1 MDEFVN
7 SRPNNIEHKHWYEL
21 VVNSAIHPLIVSANF
36 KSLYYD
42 SIEQCHESWEYLMYS
57 DQIER
62 KNAGRLTDKTL
73 QVYAYLDSTDG
84 WWCNGGVDPRTF
96 CDLLPGEQPK
106 QKLWGCYKPDFPRP
120 DVQKPGKFIKYEH
133 PYKDELS
140 IFLLEVPKDI
150 AEFIYS
156 KAGVNPSQCD
166 RQSGFWFS
174 VWKHNIPVTIVEG
187 AKKAA
192 SILTQGDAA
201 IGLPGVNAAYRSKD
215 DQGNP
220 IESKLRSEIA
230 MFATPDR
237 EVIICFDHDSKSKT
251 QVNVSKAL
259 IKTSQ
264 LLVNHGAVV
273 KIITLPGP
281 EKGVDDLIAAQ
292 GVAVYEKLKALAV
305 SFEDWRQNNPLPDL
319 RQFIFLKNGQE
330 LKLKSVAGVGSVG
343 RSEILLTPATP
354 ATFTTTPTLPES
366 LTTSDE
372 SRCPEASLTPLRPLS
387 PLPPLPPLSRTHPLY
402 AAIKSIQIQ
411 QALLTQQTEEKIA
424 PLPQTNSQTNDR
436 VIIPKALQSQVSSPS
451 EQSSTKN
458 SQNTEPISVGELEE
472 LEELEE
478 LDILKRRRRQSEII
492 SDTTERNNT
501 FVETPSVTN
510 KDLLSSNSIPT
521 GNSWV
526 NIKQVTVY
534 KQTIPRRFLEAK
546 QNQDIA
552 FAARE
557 LVKNYGVQQD
567 DGSTVYRAD
576 AFLIKK
582 NKSTYSIHRRQATNL
597 DNPIMEFEASQYHI
611 NITQKPLDNFLPI
624 ERQEFLTVADTL
636 KQGKELPSL
645 DEDPRKIANSLSSL
659 SPDGTHK
666 ILESFKS
673 LEIFKILT
681 NTLETFNSHD
691 LELGNY
697 RITYTSNDENSGDI
711 KLLKTEHN
719 GTTRVAVHLELSRTD
734 EQMKHQVHSMAIT
747 SLEIDKLRLLATKL
761 QIPTINSAANTH
773 ATRDIPLPLH
783 PALAEIWNLLESSV
797 RWTSGANQGNE
808 GFRERFQKDPNA
820 KLTLGEQ
827 SQLYFKFLIQTKE
840 EIIIHGKTDIIL
852 PPLSEITEDLKLLR
866 ERSINNFY
874 SPKISQNA
882 ETQKPTQEEPHNPE
896 PQLNNLEV

>member
-7 SRPNNIEHKHWYEL
+7 LRPNHIEPKHWHEL
-21 VVNSAIHPLIVSANF
+21 VVDSAIHPIIASANF

-62 KNAGRLTDKTL
+62 KNAGRLGDKTL
-73 QVYAYLDSTDG
+73 QAYAYLDSTDG
-84 WWCNGGVDPRTF
+84 WWCDAGVDPRTF
-96 CDLLPGEQPK
+96 CDLQPGDKPK
-106 QKLWGCYKPDFPRP
+106 EKLWGCYKPDSPRP
-120 DVQKPGKFIKYEH
+120 DPQKPGKFIKYEH
-133 PYKDELS
+133 PYKVELS
-140 IFLLEVPKDI
+140 IFLLEVPKEI
-150 AEFIYS
+150 AELIYF
-156 KAGVNPSQCD
+156 KAGVNPSQSD

-174 VWKHNIPVTIVEG
+174 VWKHNIPVTIAEG

-237 EVIICFDHDSKSKT
+237 EMRICFDHDSKTKT
-251 QVNVSKAL
+251 QVNVGKAL

-264 LLVNHGAVV
+264 LLVNHGAKVIV
-273 KIITLPGP
+273 ITLPGP

-292 GVAVYEKLKALAV
+292 GAAAYEKLKALAV
-305 SFEDWRQNNPLPDL
+305 SFEDWQQNNPLPD
-319 RQFIFLKNGQE
+319 RKQSIFLKNGQE
-330 LKLKSVAGVGSVG
+330 LKLKSVG
-343 RSEILLTPATP
+343 SEILLTPTTP
-354 ATFTTTPTLPES
+354 TTTPT
-366 LTTSDE
+366 
-372 SRCPEASLTPLRPLS
+372 EASLTRLPPLSALHPLS
-387 PLPPLPPLSRTHPLY
+387 PLPLLSPTHPLY
-402 AAIKSIQIQ
+402 AAIKSLGIKYV
-411 QALLTQQTEEKIA
+411 LSTQQPEGKTVS
-424 PLPQTNSQTNDR
+424 QSQTSSQIDNQ
-436 VIIPKALQSQVSSPS
+436 VIIPEAPQSQVSPPS
-451 EQSSTKN
+451 EPFSTQN
-458 SQNTEPISVGELEE
+458 SQNTESID
-472 LEELEE
+472 E
-478 LDILKRRRRQSEII
+478 LDELDLLKRRRRQSEII
-492 SDTTERNNT
+492 SDTIEDNKT
-501 FVETPSVTN
+501 FVEKPSSVN
-510 KDLLSSNSIPT
+510 KDSFESSSIPT

-611 NITQKPLDNFLPI
+611 NITQKPLDKFLPI

-636 KQGKELPSL
+636 KQGKELPSEG
-645 DEDPRKIANSLSSL
+645 EDPRKIANSLSSL

-673 LEIFKILT
+673 LEVLRILT
-681 NTLETFNSHD
+681 STLEAFNSHD

-697 RITYTSNDENSGDI
+697 RITYTPNDENSGDI

-719 GTTRVAVHLELSRTD
+719 GTTRVAVHLQLSRTD
-734 EQMKHQVHSMAIT
+734 EQMSHQVHSMAIN
-747 SLEIDKLRLLATKL
+747 SLEIDKLRLMATKL
-761 QIPTINSAANTH
+761 QIPTINSAANAH

-783 PALAEIWNLLESSV
+783 PALAEVWSLLETST

-840 EIIIHGKTDIIL
+840 EIIINGKTDIIL

-866 ERSINNFY
+866 QQSINNFY

-882 ETQKPTQEEPHNPE
+882 ETQKPTPQKPHNPE

>member
-7 SRPNNIEHKHWYEL
+7 SRPNNIEQKHWHEL
-21 VVNSAIHPLIVSANF
+21 VVDSAIHPLIVSANF

-96 CDLLPGEQPK
+96 PDLLPGDQPK
-106 QKLWGCYKPDFPRP
+106 VKLWGCYKPDSPRP
-120 DVQKPGKFIKYEH
+120 DAQKTGKFIKYEH

-140 IFLLEVPKDI
+140 IFLLEVPKAI

-166 RQSGFWFS
+166 RQSGFWYS

-201 IGLPGVNAAYRSKD
+201 IGLPGANAAYRSKD

-220 IESKLRSEIA
+220 IESQLRSEIA
-230 MFATPDR
+230 MFPTNGR
-237 EVIICFDHDSKSKT
+237 EITICFDHDSKTKT
-251 QVNVSKAL
+251 QVNVGKAL

-264 LLVNHGAVV
+264 LLDNHGAVV
-273 KIITLPGP
+273 KVITLPGP

-292 GVAVYEKLKALAV
+292 GAAAYEKLKALAV
-305 SFEDWRQNNPLPDL
+305 SFEDWQQNNPLPDL

-330 LKLKSVAGVGSVG
+330 LKLKSVVGVG
-343 RSEILLTPATP
+343 RSEILLA
-354 ATFTTTPTLPES
+354 TPTLPES

-387 PLPPLPPLSRTHPLY
+387 PLSHTRPLY
-402 AAIKSIQIQ
+402 AAIIKSIRIQ
-411 QALLTQQTEEKIA
+411 QALLTQQIKEKIA
-424 PLPQTNSQTNDR
+424 PFPQTNSQTNAR
-436 VIIPKALQSQVSSPS
+436 VIIPEAPQSQVSSPS
-451 EQSSTKN
+451 EESRTHN
-458 SQNTEPISVGELEE
+458 SQDTEQISVDELD
-472 LEELEE
+472 ELEE

-492 SDTTERNNT
+492 SDTIEDNKT
-501 FVETPSVTN
+501 FVEKPSSVN
-510 KDLLSSNSIPT
+510 KDLLESNSIPT

-557 LVKNYGVQQD
+557 LVKTYGVEQD

-576 AFLIKK
+576 TFLIKK
-582 NKSTYSIHRRQATNL
+582 NQSTYSIHRRQATNL
-597 DNPIMEFEASQYHI
+597 DNPIMEFETSQYHI
-611 NITQKPLDNFLPI
+611 NITHKPQDKFLPI
-624 ERQEFLTVADTL
+624 ERQEFLMVADTL
-636 KQGKELPSL
+636 KQGKELPDV
-645 DEDPRKIANSLSSL
+645 DEDPRKIANTLSSL

-697 RITYTSNDENSGDI
+697 RINYTSNDENSGDI
-711 KLLKTEHN
+711 KLFKTEHN

-734 EQMKHQVHSMAIT
+734 GQMNHQVHSMAIT

-761 QIPTINSAANTH
+761 QIPTINSAANAH

-783 PALAEIWNLLESSV
+783 PALAEVWNLLESSL

-820 KLTLGEQ
+820 QLTLGEQ

-840 EIIIHGKTDIIL
+840 EIIINGKTDIIL

-866 ERSINNFY
+866 EQSINNFY
-874 SPKISQNA
+874 SPRIDLI
-882 ETQKPTQEEPHNPE
+882 ETQKPTQNQPRSPE

>member
-7 SRPNNIEHKHWYEL
+7 LRPNHIEPKHWHEL
-21 VVNSAIHPLIVSANF
+21 VVDSAIHPIIASANF

-42 SIEQCHESWEYLMYS
+42 SIEQSHESWEYLMYS

-62 KNAGRLTDKTL
+62 KNAGRLGDKTL
-73 QVYAYLDSTDG
+73 QTYAYLDSTDG
-84 WWCNGGVDPRTF
+84 WWCNAGVDPRTF
-96 CDLLPGEQPK
+96 CDLQPGDKPK
-106 QKLWGCYKPDFPRP
+106 EKLWGCYKPDSPRP
-120 DVQKPGKFIKYEH
+120 DPQKPGKFIKYEH
-133 PYKDELS
+133 PYKVELS
-140 IFLLEVPKDI
+140 IFLLEVPKEI
-150 AEFIYS
+150 AELIYF
-156 KAGVNPSQCD
+156 KAGVNPSASD

-174 VWKHNIPVTIVEG
+174 VWKHNIPVTIAEG

-237 EVIICFDHDSKSKT
+237 EMRICFDHDSKSKT
-251 QVNVSKAL
+251 QVNVGKAL

-264 LLVNHGAVV
+264 LLVNHGAKVIV
-273 KIITLPGP
+273 ITLPGP

-292 GVAVYEKLKALAV
+292 GAAAYEKLKALAV
-305 SFEDWRQNNPLPDL
+305 SFEDWQQNNPLPDL

-330 LKLKSVAGVGSVG
+330 LKLKSGESVGSVG
-343 RSEILLTPATP
+343 RSEILLHPSTLPCLLTP
-354 ATFTTTPTLPES
+354 PTLP
-366 LTTSDE
+366 
-372 SRCPEASLTPLRPLS
+372 TPPLPPLS
-387 PLPPLPPLSRTHPLY
+387 PLPPLLPLSRTRPLY
-402 AAIKSIQIQ
+402 AAIIKSIRIK
-411 QALLTQQTEEKIA
+411 QALLTQQIESKIA
-424 PLPQTNSQTNDR
+424 PLLQTNSQTNNQ
-436 VIIPKALQSQVSSPS
+436 VIIPEAPQSQVSPPS
-451 EQSSTKN
+451 EQNSTQN
-458 SQNTEPISVGELEE
+458 SQNTESISVD
-472 LEELEE
+472 E
-478 LDILKRRRRQSEII
+478 LDELDELDLLKRRRRQSEII
-492 SDTTERNNT
+492 SDTIEDNKT
-501 FVETPSVTN
+501 FVEKPSSVN
-510 KDLLSSNSIPT
+510 KDSFESSSIPT

-534 KQTIPRRFLEAK
+534 KQTIPRSFLEAK

-582 NKSTYSIHRRQATNL
+582 NKSTYSIHRRQTTNL
-597 DNPIMEFEASQYHI
+597 DNPIMEFETLQYHI
-611 NITQKPLDNFLPI
+611 NITQKPLDKFLPI

-673 LEIFKILT
+673 LEVLKILT
-681 NTLETFNSHD
+681 STLEAFDSHD

-697 RITYTSNDENSGDI
+697 RITYTPNDENSGDI
-711 KLLKTEHN
+711 KLLKTEYN
-719 GTTRVAVHLELSRTD
+719 GTTRVAVHIELSRTD
-734 EQMKHQVHSMAIT
+734 EQMSHQVHSMAIN

-761 QIPTINSAANTH
+761 QIPTINSAANAH

-797 RWTSGANQGNE
+797 KWTSGANQGNE

-840 EIIIHGKTDIIL
+840 EIILYGKTDIIL

-866 ERSINNFY
+866 EQSINNFY
-874 SPKISQNA
+874 SSNISANA
-882 ETQKPTQEEPHNPE
+882 ETQKPTQEKPHNPE
-896 PQLNNLEV
+896 PQLNNLEF

>member
-7 SRPNNIEHKHWYEL
+7 SRPNYIEPKHWHEL
-21 VVNSAIHPLIVSANF
+21 VVDSAIHPLIASANF

-42 SIEQCHESWEYLMYS
+42 SIEQSHESWEYLMYS

-62 KNAGRLTDKTL
+62 KNAGRLGDKTL
-73 QVYAYLDSTDG
+73 QTYAYLDSTDG
-84 WWCNGGVDPRTF
+84 WWCDAGVDPRTF
-96 CDLLPGEQPK
+96 CDLQPGDKPK
-106 QKLWGCYKPDFPRP
+106 EKLWGCYKPDSPRP
-120 DVQKPGKFIKYEH
+120 DPQKPGKFIKYEH
-133 PYKDELS
+133 PYKAELS
-140 IFLLEVPKDI
+140 IFLLEVPKEI
-150 AEFIYS
+150 AELIYF
-156 KAGVNPSQCD
+156 KAGVDPSASD
-166 RQSGFWFS
+166 RQSGFWYS

-237 EVIICFDHDSKSKT
+237 EVRICFDHDSKSKT
-251 QVNVSKAL
+251 QVNVGKAL

-264 LLVNHGAVV
+264 LLVNHGAFV

-292 GVAVYEKLKALAV
+292 GAAAYEKLKALAV
-305 SFEDWRQNNPLPDL
+305 SFEDWQQNNPLPDL

-330 LKLKSVAGVGSVG
+330 LKLKSVGSGGSGGSVG
-343 RSEILLTPATP
+343 RRYILLTPAT
-354 ATFTTTPTLPES
+354 TPTTS
-366 LTTSDE
+366 TTSTL
-372 SRCPEASLTPLRPLS
+372 PT
-387 PLPPLPPLSRTHPLY
+387 PPLPPLSPLPALSPSSHTRPLY
-402 AAIKSIQIQ
+402 AAIIKSIRIQ
-411 QALLTQQTEEKIA
+411 QALLTQQIEEKIA
-424 PLPQTNSQTNDR
+424 PLPQTNSQSNDP
-436 VIIPKALQSQVSSPS
+436 VIIPEAPQSQVSSPS
-451 EQSSTKN
+451 EQSSTQN
-458 SQNTEPISVGELEE
+458 SQNTKSISVD
-472 LEELEE
+472 E
-478 LDILKRRRRQSEII
+478 LDELDELDLLKRRRRQSEII
-492 SDTTERNNT
+492 SDTTESNNT
-501 FVETPSVTN
+501 FLETPSVTN
-510 KDLLSSNSIPT
+510 KDFLESNSIRT

-526 NIKQVTVY
+526 NLKQVTVY

-557 LVKNYGVQQD
+557 LVKSYSVEQD

-582 NKSTYSIHRRQATNL
+582 NKYTYSIHRRQATNL

-636 KQGKELPSL
+636 KQGKKLPEL
-645 DEDPRKIANSLSSL
+645 DEDPRKIANTLSSL

-666 ILESFKS
+666 ILETFKS
-673 LEIFKILT
+673 LEVLKILT
-681 NTLETFNSHD
+681 STLEAFNSHD

-697 RITYTSNDENSGDI
+697 RINYTPNDENSGDI

-734 EQMKHQVHSMAIT
+734 EQMKHQVHSMAIN
-747 SLEIDKLRLLATKL
+747 SLEIDKLRLMATKL
-761 QIPTINSAANTH
+761 QIPTINSAANAH

-783 PALAEIWNLLESSV
+783 PALAEVWSLLETST
-797 RWTSGANQGNE
+797 RWTSGANLGNE

-820 KLTLGEQ
+820 QLTLGEQ

-852 PPLSEITEDLKLLR
+852 PPLSQITEDLKLLR
-866 ERSINNFY
+866 EQSIYNFY

-882 ETQKPTQEEPHNPE
+882 ETQKPTQEEAHNPE

>member
-7 SRPNNIEHKHWYEL
+7 SRPNNIEPKHWHEL
-21 VVNSAIHPLIVSANF
+21 VIDSAIHPIIVSANF

-84 WWCNGGVDPRTF
+84 WWCNGGVDPRSF
-96 CDLLPGEQPK
+96 PNLQPGQKPHE
-106 QKLWGCYKPDFPRP
+106 KLWGCYKPDSPRL
-120 DVQKPGKFIKYEH
+120 DAQKPGKFIKYEH

-150 AEFIYS
+150 AELIYM
-156 KAGVNPSQCD
+156 KAGVNPSLSD

-174 VWKHNIPVTIVEG
+174 VWKYNIPVTIVEG

-201 IGLPGVNAAYRSKD
+201 IGLPGVNAGYRSKD
-215 DQGNP
+215 PQGNP
-220 IESKLRSEIA
+220 IESELRSEIA
-230 MFATPDR
+230 MFATNGR
-237 EVIICFDHDSKSKT
+237 EIRICFDRDSKTKT
-251 QVNVSKAL
+251 QVNVGKAL

-264 LLVNHGAVV
+264 LLVNLGAVV
-273 KIITLPGP
+273 KVISLPGP
-281 EKGVDDLIAAQ
+281 EKGVDDLIVAQ
-292 GVAVYEKLKALAV
+292 GAAAYEKLKALAV
-305 SFEDWRQNNPLPDL
+305 SFEDWEQNNPLPD
-319 RQFIFLKNGQE
+319 RKQSIFLKNGQE
-330 LKLKSVAGVGSVG
+330 LKLKSVG
-343 RSEILLTPATP
+343 SEILLTPSTP
-354 ATFTTTPTLPES
+354 STTPTPP
-366 LTTSDE
+366 TPPT
-372 SRCPEASLTPLRPLS
+372 EASLTRLPPLSALHPLS
-387 PLPPLPPLSRTHPLY
+387 PLPLLSPTHPLY
-402 AAIKSIQIQ
+402 AAIKSLGIKHIKS
-411 QALLTQQTEEKIA
+411 TQQPEGKTTSQS
-424 PLPQTNSQTNDR
+424 QTNSQIDNQ
-436 VIIPKALQSQVSSPS
+436 VIISKATQSQVSPPS
-451 EQSSTKN
+451 EQSNTQN
-458 SQNTEPISVGELEE
+458 SQNTESID
-472 LEELEE
+472 E
-478 LDILKRRRRQSEII
+478 LDELAELDVLKRRRRQSETI
-492 SDTTERNNT
+492 SDTIEDNKT
-501 FVETPSVTN
+501 FVEKPSSVN
-510 KDLLSSNSIPT
+510 KGSFESSSIPT

-526 NIKQVTVY
+526 NIKQITVY

-557 LVKNYGVQQD
+557 LLKNYGVQQD

-576 AFLIKK
+576 VFLIKK

-636 KQGKELPSL
+636 KQGKELPGL
-645 DEDPRKIANSLSSL
+645 DEDPRKIVNSLSSL

-673 LEIFKILT
+673 LEVLRILT
-681 NTLETFNSHD
+681 STLEAFNSHD

-697 RITYTSNDENSGDI
+697 RITYTPNDENSGDI

-734 EQMKHQVHSMAIT
+734 EQMSHQVHSMAIN

-761 QIPTINSAANTH
+761 QIPTINSAANAH

-783 PALAEIWNLLESSV
+783 PALAEVWSLLESSV

-840 EIIIHGKTDIIL
+840 EIIISGKTDIIL
-852 PPLSEITEDLKLLR
+852 PPLSQITEDLKLLR
-866 ERSINNFY
+866 EQSIYNFY

-882 ETQKPTQEEPHNPE
+882 ETQKPTQEEAHNPE

>member
-96 CDLLPGEQPK
+96 CDLQPGDQPK
-106 QKLWGCYKPDFPRP
+106 VKLWGCYKPDSPRP
-120 DVQKPGKFIKYEH
+120 DAQKPGKFIKYEH

-140 IFLLEVPKDI
+140 IFLLEVPKAI

-156 KAGVNPSQCD
+156 KAGVNPSLSD
-166 RQSGFWFS
+166 RQSGFWYS

-220 IESKLRSEIA
+220 IESQLRSEIA
-230 MFATPDR
+230 MFATNGR
-237 EVIICFDHDSKSKT
+237 EIRICFDHDSKSKT
-251 QVNVSKAL
+251 QV
-259 IKTSQ
+259 
-264 LLVNHGAVV
+264 
-273 KIITLPGP
+273 
-281 EKGVDDLIAAQ
+281 
-292 GVAVYEKLKALAV
+292 
-305 SFEDWRQNNPLPDL
+305 
-319 RQFIFLKNGQE
+319 
-330 LKLKSVAGVGSVG
+330 
-343 RSEILLTPATP
+343 
-354 ATFTTTPTLPES
+354 
-366 LTTSDE
+366 
-372 SRCPEASLTPLRPLS
+372 
-387 PLPPLPPLSRTHPLY
+387 
-402 AAIKSIQIQ
+402 
-411 QALLTQQTEEKIA
+411 
-424 PLPQTNSQTNDR
+424 
-436 VIIPKALQSQVSSPS
+436 
-451 EQSSTKN
+451 
-458 SQNTEPISVGELEE
+458 
-472 LEELEE
+472 
-478 LDILKRRRRQSEII
+478 
-492 SDTTERNNT
+492 
-501 FVETPSVTN
+501 
-510 KDLLSSNSIPT
+510 
-521 GNSWV
+521 
-526 NIKQVTVY
+526 
-534 KQTIPRRFLEAK
+534 
-546 QNQDIA
+546 
-552 FAARE
+552 
-557 LVKNYGVQQD
+557 
-567 DGSTVYRAD
+567 YRAD

-582 NKSTYSIHRRQATNL
+582 KKSTYSIHRRQATNL

-611 NITQKPLDNFLPI
+611 NITQKPLDKFLPI

-645 DEDPRKIANSLSSL
+645 DEDPRKIANTLSSL

-673 LEIFKILT
+673 LEVLRILT
-681 NTLETFNSHD
+681 STLEAFNSHD

-697 RITYTSNDENSGDI
+697 RITYTPNDENSGDI
-711 KLLKTEHN
+711 KLFKTEHN

-734 EQMKHQVHSMAIT
+734 EQMKHQVYSMAIT

-761 QIPTINSAANTH
+761 QIPTINSAANAH

-783 PALAEIWNLLESSV
+783 PALAEIWNLLESSA
-797 RWTSGANQGNE
+797 RWTSGANQSNE

-840 EIIIHGKTDIIL
+840 EIIINGKTDIIL

-866 ERSINNFY
+866 EQSINNFY

-882 ETQKPTQEEPHNPE
+882 ETQKPTQEKPRNPE

>member
-7 SRPNNIEHKHWYEL
+7 LRPNHIEPKHWHEL
-21 VVNSAIHPLIVSANF
+21 VVDSAIHPIIASANF

-42 SIEQCHESWEYLMYS
+42 SIEQSHESWEYLMYS

-62 KNAGRLTDKTL
+62 KNAGRLGDKTL
-73 QVYAYLDSTDG
+73 QLYAYLDSTDG
-84 WWCNGGVDPRTF
+84 WWCDAGVDPRTF
-96 CDLLPGEQPK
+96 CDLQPGDKPK
-106 QKLWGCYKPDFPRP
+106 EKLWGCYKPDSPRP
-120 DVQKPGKFIKYEH
+120 DPQKPGKFIKYEH
-133 PYKDELS
+133 PYKVELS
-140 IFLLEVPKDI
+140 IFLLEVPKEI
-150 AEFIYS
+150 AELIYF
-156 KAGVNPSQCD
+156 KAGVNPSLSD

-174 VWKHNIPVTIVEG
+174 VWKHNIPVTIAEG

-237 EVIICFDHDSKSKT
+237 EMRICFDHDSKSKT
-251 QVNVSKAL
+251 QVNVGKAL

-264 LLVNHGAVV
+264 LLVNHGAKVIV
-273 KIITLPGP
+273 ITLPGP
-281 EKGVDDLIAAQ
+281 EKGVDDLIAAL
-292 GVAVYEKLKALAV
+292 GAAAYEKLKALAV
-305 SFEDWRQNNPLPDL
+305 SFEDWQQNNPLPD
-319 RQFIFLKNGQE
+319 RKQSIFLKNGQE
-330 LKLKSVAGVGSVG
+330 LKLKSVG
-343 RSEILLTPATP
+343 SEILLTPTTP
-354 ATFTTTPTLPES
+354 TTTPT
-366 LTTSDE
+366 
-372 SRCPEASLTPLRPLS
+372 EASLTRLPPLSALHPLS
-387 PLPPLPPLSRTHPLY
+387 PLPLLSPTHPLY
-402 AAIKSIQIQ
+402 AAIKSLGIKHV
-411 QALLTQQTEEKIA
+411 LSTQQPEGKTVS
-424 PLPQTNSQTNDR
+424 QSQTSSQIDNQ
-436 VIIPKALQSQVSSPS
+436 VIIPEAPQSQVSPPS
-451 EQSSTKN
+451 EPFSTQN
-458 SQNTEPISVGELEE
+458 SQNTESID
-472 LEELEE
+472 E
-478 LDILKRRRRQSEII
+478 LDELDVLKRRRRQSEII
-492 SDTTERNNT
+492 SDTIEDNKT
-501 FVETPSVTN
+501 FVEKPSSVN
-510 KDLLSSNSIPT
+510 KDSFESSSIPT
-521 GNSWV
+521 ANSWV

-557 LVKNYGVQQD
+557 LIKNYGVQQD
-567 DGSTVYRAD
+567 DGSIVYRAD

-611 NITQKPLDNFLPI
+611 NITQKPLDKFLPI
-624 ERQEFLTVADTL
+624 ERQEFLTVANTL
-636 KQGKELPSL
+636 KQGKELPSEG
-645 DEDPRKIANSLSSL
+645 EDPRKIANSLSSL

-673 LEIFKILT
+673 LEVLKILT
-681 NTLETFNSHD
+681 STLEAFNSHD

-697 RITYTSNDENSGDI
+697 RITYTPNDENGGDI

-734 EQMKHQVHSMAIT
+734 EQMSHQVHSMAIN
-747 SLEIDKLRLLATKL
+747 SLEIDKLRLMATKL
-761 QIPTINSAANTH
+761 QIPTINSAANAH

-783 PALAEIWNLLESSV
+783 PALAEIWNLLETST

-840 EIIIHGKTDIIL
+840 EIILYGKTDIIL
-852 PPLSEITEDLKLLR
+852 PPLSKITGYLKLLR
-866 ERSINNFY
+866 EQSINNFY